1 MIHRYWVVEGYLGVV
16 QPTRRVEGM
25 TISRTVMPEHSNTSK
40 WLRHEWIS
48 KWERRGRDVVE
59 SEGGTRTRSLY
70 HVSGTMTVLV
80 AWSLSLKCESHEG
93 HESPFCLQRVTEG
106 VAMGEGGHDC
116 E

>member
-1 MIHRYWVVEGYLGVV
+1 MSGYRSGKGEV
-16 QPTRRVEGM
+16 GM
-25 TISRTVMPEHSNTSK
+25 
-40 WLRHEWIS
+40 WLRV
-48 KWERRGRDVVE
+48 R
-59 SEGGTRTRSLY
+59 GGTRTRSLY
-70 HVSGTMTVLV
+70 HVSDTMTVLV